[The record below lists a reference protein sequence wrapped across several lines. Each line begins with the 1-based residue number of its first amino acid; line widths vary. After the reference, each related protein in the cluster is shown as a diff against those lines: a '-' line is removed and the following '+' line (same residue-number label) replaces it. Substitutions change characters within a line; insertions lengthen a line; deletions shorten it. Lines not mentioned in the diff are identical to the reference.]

1 MYHARW
7 SKVEFPKVE
16 DYKLVGG
23 PFVSIS
29 YRRISLIFTDQKFKS
44 VQLVFQNRPTS
55 GELVKQFANK
65 DLNTPSNSFLIET
78 VFPPFNALSY
88 SNRKYFYIFSVTL
101 INEFDEKISF
111 EYNELPEVLK
121 DLVITISR

>member
-16 DYKLVGG
+16 YYKLVGG

-65 DLNTPSNSFLIET
+65 GLNTPSNSFLVET
-78 VFPPFNALSY
+78 AFPPFNELSY